1 LGCAVSLNRSAD
13 DAQEFGHLLG
23 AALGTDGRV
32 IMSLEEQF
40 NVLLAVLAMVF
51 VEWHGIT

>member
-1 LGCAVSLNRSAD
+1 
-13 DAQEFGHLLG
+13 
-23 AALGTDGRV
+23 
-32 IMSLEEQF
+32 MSLEEQF